1 VWNSK
6 SALLLAAVAAC
17 LAPACGDS
25 SGDAL
30 AAPVPDTG
38 TPDAA
43 VSDTADAAV
52 PDTADAAVPDT
63 ADAAVPDTADAAVP
77 DTGTPDAATGRP
89 IVAGERVGAVA
100 LGMTWAE
107 VRAALGAPMVPPI
120 VLTRVGYVMWPQLGV
135 EALFTSPLEM
145 ALADDAI
152 VIGVAATAPADFAG
166 AARPGLTR
174 AAVEAALGA
183 PAESYGGRAYY
194 AAGLA
199 VEYTA
204 EVASKVAVVA
214 SYALAPTPPPMT
226 PAPPRAEVERQLAGR
241 RQPAHR
247 RGVIIGDRTIPVI
260 DMHLHAG
267 EYGAMS
273 ASGKAFVTAG
283 LPPFLLPYAPALLD
297 RLSDPYAPHIGIAA
311 QTALAE
317 VGNAVLYAV
326 YTPGTTGYF
335 TNEQLAAALLDARN
349 VATGGGPWAWGLASL
364 DFDGWTDDL
373 AGERLA
379 ALRSY
384 LATYPELFVG
394 IKLAHAHQ
402 GVRFDDAEYQGVY
415 QVAADTGAP
424 VLLHTGLSPFP
435 GTRDDPAYYDP
446 QNLEAIV
453 TTFDGTQGA
462 GRVDFVLSHVGQG
475 DARAVAHALDL
486 AAAHDNV
493 WLELSALGRPL
504 LVDADG
510 APTSG
515 GDPQYPAVL
524 AAIRDRGLIG
534 RALFA
539 SDGPQF
545 SGAVRTYLGRIVQG
559 MQDAGYSV
567 DEIEQ
572 VLSGNFRRL
581 FLREGVGRR

>member
-1 VWNSK
+1 VRNST
-6 SALLLAAVAAC
+6 SGLLLAAVAAC
-17 LAPACGDS
+17 LAPACGDG
-25 SGDAL
+25 SGDAD

-38 TPDAA
+38 TP
-43 VSDTADAAV
+43 DAAV

-63 ADAAVPDTADAAVP
+63 ADAAAP

-174 AAVEAALGA
+174 PAIEAALGA

-214 SYALAPTPPPMT
+214 PYALAPTPPPMT

-247 RGVIIGDRTIPVI
+247 RGVIVGDRTIPVI

-267 EYGAMS
+267 DYGAMS

-349 VATGGGPWAWGLASL
+349 VATAGGPWAWGFASL

-486 AAAHDNV
+486 AAAHSNV

-524 AAIRDRGLIG
+524 AAIRERGLVG
-534 RALFA
+534 RTLFA

-581 FLREGVGRR
+581 FLREGVRRR